1 MTPDVHPKHR
11 GGRYAAQSPL
21 TPALWRAQANISA
34 PMVPT
39 FQINKICPFGRFLE
53 KFSFTEHIKHEIKG
67 FLVFSSPTQCSAHRP
82 GSGMDQEWKKDT
94 SLTWI
99 MDYVLYYYYYY
110 VSHTYRIISLKHF
123 DA

>member
-67 FLVFSSPTQCSAHRP
+67 FLVFSADSAFGPSAWVRH
-82 GSGMDQEWKKDT
+82 GSGMEEGRYFVN
-94 SLTWI
+94 
-99 MDYVLYYYYYY
+99 MDYVLEVIHI
-110 VSHTYRIISLKHF
+110 VSHH
-123 DA
+123 

>member
-21 TPALWRAQANISA
+21 TPALWMAGTQANISA

-67 FLVFSSPTQCSAHRP
+67 FLVFSDSVFGPSARVRH
-82 GSGMDQEWKKDT
+82 GSGMEEGYFVN
-94 SLTWI
+94 
-99 MDYVLYYYYYY
+99 MDCVLE
-110 VSHTYRIISLKHF
+110 VIHIISYHCETNLLNISMHK
-123 DA
+123 